1 MAWMS
6 HWIQIKLEY
15 IRLTNSVSANT
26 LFNKSKILQFIIRFF
41 KISANELLQKLMRL
55 LRYKQSSPIRD
66 ENKYPHWGST
76 YKITPFLKLLVT
88 PCLRTLNLDLIENDS
103 YISDVLRLATIKSP
117 VKEEKRF

>member
-26 LFNKSKILQFIIRFF
+26 LFNKSKILQLIIRFL

-66 ENKYPHWGST
+66 ENKYLHWG

-88 PCLRTLNLDLIENDS
+88 PCLRTLDLKLIENGS